1 MIRVLLVDD
10 HPIIRQGL
18 AALLSDEP
26 DLEVVGQLDSA
37 AGLPAAAASA
47 DVVVTDLEMAP
58 PDPLTRIA
66 GLKAVVFTAFDDRV
80 AAALQAGARGYVLKG
95 SPTAELV
102 RAIRLAYEG
111 GTYLEP
117 RVAARLGQEVAP
129 GLSPRQREILRLVA
143 AGRSNKEIAAELSIT
158 ERTAKFHVTG
168 ILDKLGASNR
178 AEAVA
183 LALQRQLL

>member
-18 AALLSDEP
+18 AARLSDEP

-37 AGLPAAAASA
+37 ATLPEGARDA

-58 PDPLTRIA
+58 PDPLTRLE
-66 GLKAVVFTAFDDRV
+66 GLSAVIFTAFDDRV

-102 RAIRLAYEG
+102 RAIRLAHEG

-117 RVAARLGQEVAP
+117 RVAARLGASAGP
-129 GLSPRQREILRLVA
+129 ALSPRQREILRLVA
-143 AGRSNKEIAAELSIT
+143 EGRSNKEIAADLSIT
-158 ERTAKFHVTG
+158 ERTAKFHVKAVF
-168 ILDKLGASNR
+168 DKLGAENR
-178 AEAVA
+178 AQAVA